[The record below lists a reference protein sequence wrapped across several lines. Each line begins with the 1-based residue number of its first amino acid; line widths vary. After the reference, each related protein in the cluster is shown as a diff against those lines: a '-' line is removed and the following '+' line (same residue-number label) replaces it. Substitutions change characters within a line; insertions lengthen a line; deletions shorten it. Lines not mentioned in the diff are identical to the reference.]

1 MAALVN
7 GRIEGSMVYLRP
19 ITREDTDHIVRW
31 RNSENVR
38 PYFIYQKPFT
48 REGHLRW
55 LETMI
60 DTKKGYQFIVC
71 ENETDRPIGCTYVR
85 DLEKEHNKIEYGMFL
100 GEKSEAGKGIS
111 AEIVR
116 LTLRF
121 CFEDLGIHK
130 VFCRIFADNMPSIKG
145 CERGGFAREAYL
157 EDEVFVNG
165 KYRDMVLLA
174 AFNPVKTY
182 PVQEEAE

>member
-1 MAALVN
+1 MEENMSVLEN
-7 GRIEGSMVYLRP
+7 GRIRGEKVYLRP
-19 ITREDTDHIVRW
+19 ITLEDTDNIIRW

-48 REGHLRW
+48 REGHLEW
-55 LETMI
+55 LRTMI

-71 ENETDRPIGCTYVR
+71 EYGTDRPIGCTYLR
-85 DLEKEHNKIEYGMFL
+85 DFDEQHNKIEYGMFL

-111 AEIVR
+111 SEIVK
-116 LTLRF
+116 LTLDF
-121 CFEDLGIHK
+121 CFEDLNIHK

-145 CERGGFAREAYL
+145 CERGGFHREAYL
-157 EDEVFVNG
+157 EDEVYVNG

-174 AFNPVKTY
+174 ALNPHKG
-182 PVQEEAE
+182 